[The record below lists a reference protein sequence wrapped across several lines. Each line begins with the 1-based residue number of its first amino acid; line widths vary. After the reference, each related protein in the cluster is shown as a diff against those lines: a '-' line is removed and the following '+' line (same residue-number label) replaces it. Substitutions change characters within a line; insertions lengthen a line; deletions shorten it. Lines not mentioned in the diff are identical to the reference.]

1 VSVEPPRRQHISP
14 QDLAAIL
21 VAVVL
26 AVGVVG
32 LAFAGREVPAEISTS
47 LGAAITWLF
56 VRTAQRAEHAQANR
70 LNGRKTER
78 YPPDD
83 SWEDG
88 A

>member
-1 VSVEPPRRQHISP
+1 MP
-14 QDLAAIL
+14 QDAAAMV

-26 AVGVVG
+26 ALGVVG
-32 LAFAGREVPAEISTS
+32 LAFLGRPIPAELSTS

-70 LNGRKTER
+70 LNGKTTESQ
-78 YPPDD
+78 PLGD
-83 SWEDG
+83 SWDDG